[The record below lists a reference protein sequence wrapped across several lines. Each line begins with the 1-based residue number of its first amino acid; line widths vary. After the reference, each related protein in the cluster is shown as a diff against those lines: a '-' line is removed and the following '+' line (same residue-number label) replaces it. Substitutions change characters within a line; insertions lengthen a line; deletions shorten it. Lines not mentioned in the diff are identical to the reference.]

1 MQCLTPCV
9 LGVVAFSSLIADLVD
24 RLAAVYPFWL
34 YLLSVIV
41 KCKITEIIEPV
52 GIVSIRL

>member
-9 LGVVAFSSLIADLVD
+9 LGVVAFSNLIADLVD

-34 YLLSVIV
+34 CLLGVIV